1 MPYYTAADIAA
12 GKGPSPTEA
21 LVWVND
27 PIEAIFLQI
36 QGSGRVQLADGSF
49 VRLGFA
55 DHNGYPYQSIGR
67 YLIQKGE
74 LKSHQA
80 SMQGIQDWA
89 RRNPERLPELYAA
102 NPRYVFFRPLPDT
115 GEGPIGAMGLPLT
128 GEASLAID
136 PRYIPLGTPV
146 WLATTRP
153 NSSVPL
159 NRLMAAQDTGT
170 AIKGAVRAD
179 FFWGFG
185 QEAGETA
192 GRMKQSGRLWV
203 LLPNEVR
210 PPAGM
215 DIR

>member
-1 MPYYTAADIAA
+1 MP
-12 GKGPSPTEA
+12 GP
-21 LVWVND
+21 
-27 PIEAIFLQI
+27 
-36 QGSGRVQLADGSF
+36 GSGSPSQAPALPPCWLRPLDGILPRIEPRRIRPLGHP
-49 VRLGFA
+49 RLGHLWRF
-55 DHNGYPYQSIGR
+55 DI
-67 YLIQKGE
+67 
-74 LKSHQA
+74 
-80 SMQGIQDWA
+80 
-89 RRNPERLPELYAA
+89 
-102 NPRYVFFRPLPDT
+102 PD
-115 GEGPIGAMGLPLT
+115 
-128 GEASLAID
+128 LAID

-185 QEAGETA
+185 REAGETA